1 MEEASVRTVGLFE
14 AKQKLS
20 ELVDQAGRG
29 QRTGITKRGK
39 LTALL
44 VPAQSSP
51 SVKEIFENID
61 RIRKRVKKV
70 KGLTVRSL
78 IDEGRV

>member
-1 MEEASVRTVGLFE
+1 LRTVGLFE

-20 ELVDQAGRG
+20 ELVNRAARG
-29 QRTGITKRGK
+29 ERTGITRRGK

-61 RIRKRVKKV
+61 RIRRRVKKV